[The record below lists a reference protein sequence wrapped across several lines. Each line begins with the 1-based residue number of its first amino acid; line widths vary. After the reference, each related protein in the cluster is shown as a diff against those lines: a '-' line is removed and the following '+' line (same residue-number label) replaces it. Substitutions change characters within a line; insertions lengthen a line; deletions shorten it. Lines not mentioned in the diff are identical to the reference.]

1 MSTGA
6 RGIFLSIVGKSMCVF
21 VCVCVCVYVCVCGG
35 GNETIAVGHHLP
47 HHLLNQRQNN
57 IS

>member
-21 VCVCVCVYVCVCGG
+21 VCVCVYVCVCGG
-35 GNETIAVGHHLP
+35 GNETIAVGHHLR